1 MRLLIV
7 AGMRSTL
14 MLDLILQPPPTQRK
28 SFFVSIFCG
37 WGISASKELGCHL
50 TFIAMVEMF
59 RGLLGPA
66 REEGMLISGHRCM
79 FAMLHARWYYLN
91 IILLVL
97 QTVRYTIILLIRI
110 DNNIKTKQTYLCLS
124 PTANIH
130 HHHQFKT
137 S

>member
-1 MRLLIV
+1 M

-14 MLDLILQPPPTQRK
+14 MLDLILQPPPTKRK
-28 SFFVSIFCG
+28 SFFVSIFYG

-66 REEGMLISGHRCM
+66 REEGMLTSGHRV
-79 FAMLHARWYYLN
+79 LHVCHVACSRLVFLN

-130 HHHQFKT
+130 HHHHHQFKT

>member
-1 MRLLIV
+1 
-7 AGMRSTL
+7 

-66 REEGMLISGHRCM
+66 REEGMLISGHRVLAMCAVLSKHN
-79 FAMLHARWYYLN
+79 FACIANCSIYDH
-91 IILLVL
+91 
-97 QTVRYTIILLIRI
+97 
-110 DNNIKTKQTYLCLS
+110 
-124 PTANIH
+124 PTH
-130 HHHQFKT
+130 PHR
-137 S
+137 